1 MPREDVPYPSRALC
15 SLKCQ
20 IDALN
25 NKINELMKSIN
36 GVQGD
41 GQGDLSLVSGDA
53 AIVINNDAAQHEV
66 EISLD
71 QSQLPAAAVSSVNGQ
86 TGLVDLDSSDIP
98 MVSGVP
104 TPTVNN
110 KIGAIEGNVTQLQLD
125 LAQEITDRGNAD
137 STLQTNIN
145 AANAAIT
152 GKVDKLTTAGDHA
165 YTHNGS
171 TQGETAV
178 ENGITADTIPIRDAN
193 GRMQAADP
201 ASGATD
207 KTLVTA
213 NWVSQTGPGRPNNV
227 IHDGGNEDM
236 AGNKN
241 IKGVFSNMAYSH
253 NYAMTAVNTGGKY
266 VYLFTVDSNTLRA
279 TINMRINVGYSY
291 SNVTMDLRNGL
302 ATIGISSYATSGE
315 RYLTA
320 DAIIACT
327 NDASNKKWDIYM
339 KYPQNRKIAVYVE
352 TIAATFALDEYNPA
366 NILTGTFTGTL
377 IDDPSGNYLEV
388 VTSTPLV
395 KVV

>member
-125 LAQEITDRGNAD
+125 LAQEVTDRGNAD

-152 GKVDKLTTAGDHA
+152 GKVDKLTSAGDHA

-178 ENGITADTIPIRDAN
+178 VDGTTADTIPIRDAN

-213 NWVSQTGPGRPNNV
+213 NWVSQTGTGAPNNLLHTTGDERGIGEKYIAV
-227 IHDGGNEDM
+227 T
-236 AGNKN
+236 
-241 IKGVFSNMAYSH
+241 YSH
-253 NYAMTAVNTGGKY
+253 GLGYLTGRDYTMIMDLGPLGGCNIAFAITGRYGFAIGGFSINSSGVPTFYGNNTYSSERTTLGVGIKDGNM
-266 VYLFTVDSNTLRA
+266 YLCGRRLSSAGQAINLQIFSATKSTTYLNRDPPLTLP
-279 TINMRINVGYSY
+279 TM
-291 SNVTMDLRNGL
+291 TMD
-302 ATIGISSYATSGE
+302 SYNEG
-315 RYLTA
+315 
-320 DAIIACT
+320 
-327 NDASNKKWDIYM
+327 
-339 KYPQNRKIAVYVE
+339 
-352 TIAATFALDEYNPA
+352 
-366 NILTGTFTGTL
+366 
-377 IDDPSGNYLEV
+377 
-388 VTSTPLV
+388 V
-395 KVV
+395 KF

>member
-86 TGLVDLDSSDIP
+86 TGIVDLDSSDIP

-125 LAQEITDRGNAD
+125 LTQEVTDRGNAD

-171 TQGETAV
+171 TQGETPV
-178 ENGITADTIPIRDAN
+178 VDGTTADTIPIRDAN

-213 NWVSQTGPGRPNNV
+213 NWVSQTGDSAPNNL
-227 IHDGGNEDM
+227 IHRSGNETKTGYFGFQRSWQLRVPNLNGWVKIAESDNDIRVRRQLFFEFRM
-236 AGNKN
+236 
-241 IKGVFSNMAYSH
+241 
-253 NYAMTAVNTGGKY
+253 NYYNNNHLCYGKIAMLCY
-266 VYLFTVDSNTLRA
+266 Y
-279 TINMRINVGYSY
+279 
-291 SNVTMDLRNGL
+291 
-302 ATIGISSYATSGE
+302 TSGTPVGSF
-315 RYLTA
+315 YVQLNKSSTA
-320 DAIIACT
+320 AVDENSFIMAANEITGKWELWVQMPSNEIMWIRQEDSTSGTITQSAI
-327 NDASNKKWDIYM
+327 NASFVES
-339 KYPQNRKIAVYVE
+339 PEVGTEPAVGDTYSRV
-352 TIAATFALDEYNPA
+352 YY
-366 NILTGTFTGTL
+366 GTL
-377 IDDPSGNYLEV
+377 IQ
-388 VTSTPLV
+388 
-395 KVV
+395 